1 MVNDTTSVFGTY
13 ELDKCKN
20 SLLKFAQARPATW
33 LGRRMALWARKIVL
47 VTSTQP
53 VIDAEVKGLNYRFY
67 MNDNV
72 SERKF
77 LFLPQFFDTFEF
89 DLMEK
94 RLKQGNTFIDVGAN
108 VGIYSMIAAEQ
119 VGESGKVISIEPNP
133 FVIERLKYNLSIN
146 SFEDR
151 IKIQQCGV
159 SDAEGKFDLVM
170 DKTNL
175 GGSSIVI
182 ERSDEKISI
191 SCKLLST
198 IIEEQGIKKIDGLKI
213 DIEGAEDKALIPF
226 FNTVDKSL
234 FPKFLILEN
243 YPDDWKEDLITFIE
257 SKGYTH
263 LKTTRMNQVWEFKE

>member
-13 ELDKCKN
+13 ELCKCRN
-20 SLLKFAQARPATW
+20 TLLKFAQSRPATW
-33 LGRRMALWARKIVL
+33 LGKRMALWTRKLVL
-47 VTSTQP
+47 TTSNQNI
-53 VIDAEVKGLNYRFY
+53 IDSTIQGLNYRFY

-89 DLMEK
+89 SLMRK
-94 RLKQGNTFIDVGAN
+94 RLKQGGTFVDVGAN

-119 VGESGKVISIEPNP
+119 TGKNGKVISIEPNP

-146 SFEDR
+146 NFDDR
-151 IKIQQCGV
+151 IKIQQCGI
-159 SDAEGKFDLVM
+159 SDAEGTFDLVL

-175 GGSSIVI
+175 GGSSLVI

-191 SCKLLST
+191 SCKLLSSL
-198 IIEEQGIKKIDGLKI
+198 IKEQGIKQIDGLKI

-234 FPKFLILEN
+234 FPKFIILEN
-243 YPDDWKEDLITFIE
+243 SPNDWKEDLPAFLE
-257 SKGYTH
+257 SKSYTL
-263 LKTTRMNQVWEFKE
+263 LKDARMNQVWELKE